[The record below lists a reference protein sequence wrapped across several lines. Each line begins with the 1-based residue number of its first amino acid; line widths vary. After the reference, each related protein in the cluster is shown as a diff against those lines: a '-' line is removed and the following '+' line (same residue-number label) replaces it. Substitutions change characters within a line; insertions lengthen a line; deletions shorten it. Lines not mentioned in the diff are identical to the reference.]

1 MTSQAPTQGPTDA
14 GLTARVLSS
23 EWQTMDT
30 APRDGARFLAFGSYQ
45 YPEDAHP
52 TEYMEIV
59 EFSFNDEYPWLD
71 VDGQNKPEVYSNWMP
86 LPTPPPIPA
95 NRKPLDVSRRG
106 FRPHSPQ
113 KAMTR

>member
-86 LPTPPPIPA
+86 LPTPPTNPCKSEA
-95 NRKPLDVSRRG
+95 
-106 FRPHSPQ
+106 
-113 KAMTR
+113 A